1 MRKAAKVEVIIVGN
15 EILTGD
21 ILDMNTNWLCRLVH
35 GRVEGSLRGQVFA

>member
-21 ILDMNTNWLCRLVH
+21 ILDTNTNWLGLVFQLPQNQYVH
-35 GRVEGSLRGQVFA
+35 RPAL